1 MPEDVPKGNLPG
13 IVDTIQAPRNETMT
27 RKARLLLHGKKSA
40 TDSWPSADE
49 EPRRG
54 PRVSWLTTRTH
65 SLLYKL
71 FGGEHK

>member
-1 MPEDVPKGNLPG
+1 
-13 IVDTIQAPRNETMT
+13 MT

-40 TDSWPSADE
+40 TDSWLSADE